1 MDYDAFNDQNSKK
14 ISNLKKLNAELEEK
28 IEYQAITIAELDERS
43 SAMEA
48 DIDNL
53 EATIENDN

>member
-53 EATIENDN
+53 EATI